1 MSTNASLRRSFS
13 ARSSITSSSESAM
26 RITPTCCRGLDS
38 HIVWTPCDARPSA
51 CPPTMIVRWVIVAAL
66 VIVTGLAGCSSN
78 EPEPS
83 SPVDAYCAV
92 VADTAAAMAGT
103 DPATKRPA
111 MARRRDAAPA
121 EIRGDWDVVFAIE
134 VGDPTERALAQGRV
148 DAFDAAHC

>member
-1 MSTNASLRRSFS
+1 MRLAASL
-13 ARSSITSSSESAM
+13 
-26 RITPTCCRGLDS
+26 
-38 HIVWTPCDARPSA
+38 V
-51 CPPTMIVRWVIVAAL
+51 VASCLL
-66 VIVTGLAGCSSN
+66 VAGCSSD
-78 EPEPS
+78 PEPAAS
-83 SPVDAYCAV
+83 GPSVESYCAV
-92 VADTAAAMAGT
+92 VADTSSAMAGT